1 MLTALDRLT
10 IYSVLCFISF
20 CALVLRTPAEASLM
34 PIFGIAATIIGML
47 PAPAYYSPIR
57 HPEKAKSISYKHKDK
72 YIFASDTLIFFQNKA
87 IGKPKN
93 KKEAY
98 EILCKLNDDS
108 HIVVSSIVC
117 LESHTTL
124 FSKTKTSLV
133 QTNNMSTDKISKYI
147 DTNYFLDK
155 AGGYGI
161 QNKNFNFVKNFFGCY
176 ENILGIPTCLIK
188 ECISDINLEKIYN
201 FSSCRRVR

>member
-1 MLTALDRLT
+1 MNDYIFASSSPRRIEIIKKLDLN
-10 IYSVLCFISF
+10 ISF
-20 CALVLRTPAEASLM
+20 TPHKYEENNNLIKSPDQLVIYNA
-34 PIFGIAATIIGML
+34 IQ
-47 PAPAYYSPIR
+47 
-57 HPEKAKSISYKHKDK
+57 KAKSISYKHKDK